1 MLKNFFISL
10 ILSLKENIGFYK
22 SEAHTP
28 YYISLKNGEGSK
40 LVAILGQQVSNDQLM
55 QEIIVLKLWKKRN
68 QTSKFSQ

>member
-55 QEIIVLKLWKKRN
+55 QEI
-68 QTSKFSQ
+68 

>member
-28 YYISLKNGEGSK
+28 YYISLKIGERSK